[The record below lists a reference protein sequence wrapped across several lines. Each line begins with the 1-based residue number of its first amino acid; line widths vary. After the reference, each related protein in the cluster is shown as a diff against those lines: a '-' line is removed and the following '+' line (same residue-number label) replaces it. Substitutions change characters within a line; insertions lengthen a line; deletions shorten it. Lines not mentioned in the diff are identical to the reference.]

1 MILLLGIIFLLGYAF
16 IAFESKIKIDK
27 AAIAVSLSMILWLLI
42 ILNSELFTNI
52 SDSELFKEYKSN
64 DNNI

>member
-42 ILNSELFTNI
+42 ILNSE
-52 SDSELFKEYKSN
+52 
-64 DNNI
+64 